1 MNLKFHLFAEATEPV
16 NSIDVCAGVKF
27 SKLENFLWQSWVLII
42 EITRAVR
49 IIILHHKI

>member
-1 MNLKFHLFAEATEPV
+1 MFAEATEPV
-16 NSIDVCAGVKF
+16 NSIDVCAGVRF
-27 SKLENFLWQSWVLII
+27 SNVENFLSQSWILII